1 MSIMLEGIRVVEL
14 GTHVAIPKA
23 SRILSEWGA
32 ESIKIE
38 PPKGEAWRTMGRL
51 WNMPYAEDNN
61 PILQS
66 ENANKKSLVLNLKD
80 PDGKE
85 ALFKLLET
93 TDIFMTNTRP
103 KALRKLGIDYETI
116 KARFPKLIYVTL
128 SGYGEQGPSKDDPG
142 FDIAAFWARSGVCLE
157 WVEKGQKPF
166 KPHPGFGDTSTSWSI
181 LAGILG
187 ALYNR
192 TKTGKGE
199 FIQTSLYANAL
210 WCNSS
215 GIAMSQRGHTYP
227 KAPEQGTNP
236 FSPLY
241 QSMEGDWIL
250 ISNSAYDTNM
260 PDILRLIGL
269 GHLAEDPD
277 YIVLEKARAHLGEVI
292 QALSVAFAKMHTAD
306 IMEGLHKLDIVNLK
320 VRNPAEIVEDPQA
333 WENGY
338 LKEVTL
344 ECGDKIALPTC
355 PISFENAEIE
365 DFHLAPHLGAHTREI
380 LTSLGYSQE
389 EIQSMIDRG
398 VTKVKD

>member
-23 SRILSEWGA
+23 SRVLSEWGA

-51 WNMPYAEDNN
+51 WNMPYTEDNN

-85 ALFKLLET
+85 ALFKLLEQ
-93 TDIFMTNTRP
+93 TDVFMTNTRP
-103 KALRKLGIDYETI
+103 KALRKLGIDYESI
-116 KARFPKLIYVTL
+116 RERFPRLIYVTL

-142 FDIAAFWARSGVCLE
+142 FDIAAFWARSGVCVE

-181 LAGILG
+181 VAGVLG

-192 TKTGKGE
+192 LKTGRGE

-227 KAPEQGTNP
+227 KAPEQSTSP
-236 FSPLY
+236 FAPLY
-241 QSMEGDWIL
+241 QSAEGDWIL
-250 ISNSAYDTNM
+250 ISNSAYDTTA
-260 PDILRLIGL
+260 PEIFRLVGL
-269 GHLAEDPD
+269 PELAEDPD
-277 YIVLEKARAHLGEVI
+277 YIVLENARKHLGEVI
-292 QALSVAFAKMHTAD
+292 AKLSGAFKTMHTAD

-320 VRNPAEIVEDPQA
+320 VRNPAEVVKDPQA

-338 LKEVTL
+338 LKEITL
-344 ECGDKIALPTC
+344 ECGETIALPTC
-355 PISFENAEIE
+355 PISFQDAEIA
-365 DFHLAPHLGAHTREI
+365 DFHLAPHLGADTREI
-380 LTSLGYSQE
+380 LTALGYAPE
-389 EIQSMIDRG
+389 EIQSMADRG
-398 VTKVKD
+398 VVVAK